1 MFLRALVLPMLSLF
15 VAAGLSGSAE
25 AGRSLFEI
33 ERDRMEMLRTD
44 RGTSERLQRPERRKR
59 FVALT
64 EKGGVIRPILA
75 GRAIGCN
82 SVEAFGRYLDFYFD
96 GIGEL
101 PSGEECRAIDVGAT
115 VKIKECDARF
125 LVCRFSEG
133 FFSSDFWTYIIAV
146 DPR

>member
-1 MFLRALVLPMLSLF
+1 LFLRAFVLPMLSLA
-15 VAAGLSGSAE
+15 VMAGLSGSAQ

-33 ERDRMEMLRTD
+33 ERDRMELLRTD
-44 RGTSERLQRPERRKR
+44 RGTAERLQRPERRKR

-64 EKGGVIRPILA
+64 EKGGVVRPILA
-75 GRAIGCN
+75 GRAIGCD
-82 SVEAFGRYLDFYFD
+82 SIESFGRYLDFYFD
-96 GIGEL
+96 GIGEI

-115 VKIKECDARF
+115 VKIKECDERF

-133 FFSSDFWTYIIAV
+133 FFGRHFWTYIVAV